1 MHEMSVA
8 LSMMELVSENARVNN
23 AKKIS
28 RINVVVGNRSGVV
41 ADSLRFYFDALKEDT
56 IAGSAEL
63 SIEETTA
70 TARCA
75 ACDRVVE
82 LGQYDFTCPVCGGAV
97 AANGGD
103 ELSVRSIEIE

>member
-1 MHEMSVA
+1 MHEMSIA
-8 LSMMELVSENARVNN
+8 LSMMELVSENARMNG

-28 RINVVVGNRSGVV
+28 RINVVVGNRSGVS
-41 ADSLRFYFDALKEDT
+41 ADSLRFCFDALKEDT
-56 IAGSAEL
+56 IAGRAEL

-75 ACDRVVE
+75 ACDGDVV
-82 LGQYDFTCPVCGGAV
+82 LGPYEFACPVCGGPV
-97 AANGGD
+97 AAKGGE